1 MRARNQIRSGL
12 QAGIQSGLL
21 GLMFAFPLLATIMVR
36 AQVVDS
42 RSPSI
47 DTSNNGATSGGN
59 VPTSF
64 QVRFMEF
71 ENVYLSLPPG
81 ASLAKGMKLQV
92 RRSSG
97 NGNSAEESIAELTVT
112 SVSPTSAI
120 CEVLK
125 MRDAIQR
132 GDRAYVLNELAA
144 HVSRSPMSAQKT
156 PVAPTITPAKQIP
169 ANTHSASAQPPIAV
183 AVVRP
188 ANAAV
193 SPNQPPNP
201 RIAVTQVTTPVSA
214 QIDLPVASQQ
224 QPAVGAPVTSPTNSP
239 VATQKAVAVA
249 AAIPPKPQTQ
259 DVIRA
264 RASEVKDSASPAT
277 ASSIAANTPPAKEHE
292 IETASLTS
300 IPSSDASIPTPSV
313 SAMPTVFKVKFVA
326 QDTVYISAGSGTGL
340 TAGMKLNVKHSEPD
354 VTAEGTL
361 ARANQ
366 APTIAELE
374 VLSVASASAVC
385 DIKSKTQDIQQGD
398 LAFMDQTTAQT
409 LAEKQALSATR
420 KYPQVVSFSDGDP
433 LDEEVRE
440 EVPRPPLPEV
450 NRMRGRIG
458 FDYSDITS
466 TGSVASSSSE
476 IGMVARADFT
486 RIGGSYW
493 NLSGYW
499 RGRLDNSSSAEQPTL
514 QDLIN
519 RTYHLD
525 LTYSNP
531 SSPWVAGFGRM
542 FLPWA
547 SSLNTLDGGYIGRRA
562 GKHVI
567 VGTFAGSTPDP
578 TSWDYNPDR
587 RIAGVFMNVEG
598 GSFESFHY
606 TTTSGVALSTLLW
619 QVDRPF
625 IFFENGLNYKRFLS
639 IYDSTQADSPRPI
652 AGLNA
657 VGPGLSQNFLTVRL
671 QPIERLSFDVN
682 DNYFRD
688 VPTFSTALIA
698 TGLLDQYLFQ
708 GLSAGGRIEPIRHIT
723 FYTSI
728 GKSSR
733 TGDTNSS
740 WNEMYGITLA
750 QLWRTGLRVD
760 TRYSKFDS
768 SFGNGN
774 YRSLS
779 ISRSVNDALR
789 LDVQFGLQNLT
800 SQFTT
805 QTNSRFVNAT
815 VDGNLGRN
823 YFLQGAFTVNRGG
836 DFNYNQMT
844 VTFGYRFDNR
854 TPGVSK

>member
-1 MRARNQIRSGL
+1 
-12 QAGIQSGLL
+12 
-21 GLMFAFPLLATIMVR
+21 
-36 AQVVDS
+36 
-42 RSPSI
+42 
-47 DTSNNGATSGGN
+47 
-59 VPTSF
+59 
-64 QVRFMEF
+64 
-71 ENVYLSLPPG
+71 
-81 ASLAKGMKLQV
+81 
-92 RRSSG
+92 
-97 NGNSAEESIAELTVT
+97 
-112 SVSPTSAI
+112 
-120 CEVLK
+120 
-125 MRDAIQR
+125 
-132 GDRAYVLNELAA
+132 
-144 HVSRSPMSAQKT
+144 
-156 PVAPTITPAKQIP
+156 
-169 ANTHSASAQPPIAV
+169 
-183 AVVRP
+183 
-188 ANAAV
+188 
-193 SPNQPPNP
+193 
-201 RIAVTQVTTPVSA
+201 
-214 QIDLPVASQQ
+214 
-224 QPAVGAPVTSPTNSP
+224 
-239 VATQKAVAVA
+239 
-249 AAIPPKPQTQ
+249 
-259 DVIRA
+259 
-264 RASEVKDSASPAT
+264 
-277 ASSIAANTPPAKEHE
+277 
-292 IETASLTS
+292 
-300 IPSSDASIPTPSV
+300 
-313 SAMPTVFKVKFVA
+313 
-326 QDTVYISAGSGTGL
+326 
-340 TAGMKLNVKHSEPD
+340 
-354 VTAEGTL
+354 
-361 ARANQ
+361 
-366 APTIAELE
+366 
-374 VLSVASASAVC
+374 
-385 DIKSKTQDIQQGD
+385 
-398 LAFMDQTTAQT
+398 
-409 LAEKQALSATR
+409 
-420 KYPQVVSFSDGDP
+420 
-433 LDEEVRE
+433 
-440 EVPRPPLPEV
+440 
-450 NRMRGRIG
+450 
-458 FDYSDITS
+458 
-466 TGSVASSSSE
+466 
-476 IGMVARADFT
+476 
-486 RIGGSYW
+486 
-493 NLSGYW
+493 
-499 RGRLDNSSSAEQPTL
+499 
-514 QDLIN
+514 
-519 RTYHLD
+519 
-525 LTYSNP
+525 
-531 SSPWVAGFGRM
+531 
-542 FLPWA
+542 
-547 SSLNTLDGGYIGRRA
+547 
-562 GKHVI
+562 
-567 VGTFAGSTPDP
+567 
-578 TSWDYNPDR
+578 
-587 RIAGVFMNVEG
+587 MNVEG